1 MFGLF
6 SAGEVDLEHCQR
18 FRTSD
23 AGIRRRRDVVRSGVT
38 DEEIRRMCLGGR
50 WHRLRRGAY
59 TDRAG
64 FAGLGAAD
72 RHRMLIA
79 AVVDNL
85 SGDAVLSHQSAAVVY
100 GAPVWDQLLPR
111 VCVTRNRRN
120 GGRIRPDLKVHCAP
134 LDAVAEVAGLRLTT
148 PARTIV
154 DVARTVPFEAAV
166 VAGDALVRTY
176 GVGPGE
182 LAAELEAAKHR
193 HGVHLA
199 RHVVAFLD
207 PHSTSVGESRSRVM
221 FRRLGVPVPRSQGEV
236 FTSQGTSLGRVDFY
250 FGDSGVIG
258 EFEGRARHGRLLRSG
273 DDPADAALLE
283 QRREEAL
290 QRNGFQ
296 VVRWSWDD
304 LPGSEVAVRIRQALL
319 YASHRARPDGWIRRP
334 TLPDPKPLVVHRL

>member
-1 MFGLF
+1 M
-6 SAGEVDLEHCQR
+6 EHCQR

-23 AGIRRRRDVVRSGVT
+23 AGIRRRRDVVRTGVT
-38 DEEIRRMCLGGR
+38 DEEIRRMCLGGS
-50 WHRLRRGAY
+50 WHRLRRGTY

-85 SGDAVLSHQSAAVVY
+85 SGDAILSHQSAAVVY

-120 GGRIRPDLKVHCAP
+120 GGRIKSDLKVHCAP
-134 LDAVAEVAGLRLTT
+134 VDTVAEVGGLRLTT

-176 GVGPGE
+176 GIGADA

-199 RHVVAFLD
+199 RHVVGFLD

-221 FRRLGVPVPRSQGEV
+221 FRRFGVPAPLSQGEV

-250 FGDSGVIG
+250 FGDTGVVG
-258 EFEGRARHGRLLRSG
+258 EFEGRARSGRLLRSG
-273 DDPADAALLE
+273 EDPALAAVLD
-283 QRREEAL
+283 QRRADAL
-290 QRNGFQ
+290 RGNGFQ
-296 VVRWSWDD
+296 VVRWTWDE
-304 LPGSEVAVRIRQALL
+304 LPGGEVAARIRQALL
-319 YASHRARPDGWIRRP
+319 YAGQRARPDGWIRR
-334 TLPDPKPLVVHRL
+334 TDLPEPKPLVLHEL

>member
-1 MFGLF
+1 M
-6 SAGEVDLEHCQR
+6 EHCQR

-23 AGIRRRRDVVRSGVT
+23 AGIRRRRDVVRTGVT
-38 DEEIRRMCLGGR
+38 DEEIRRMCLGGS
-50 WHRLRRGAY
+50 WHRLRRGTY

-64 FAGLGAAD
+64 FTGLGAAD

-85 SGDAVLSHQSAAVVY
+85 SGDAILSHQSAAVVY

-120 GGRIRPDLKVHCAP
+120 GGRIKPDLKVHCAP
-134 LDAVAEVAGLRLTT
+134 VDTVAEIAGLRLTT

-176 GVGPGE
+176 GVGPGA

-199 RHVVAFLD
+199 RHVVRFLD

-221 FRRLGVPVPRSQGEV
+221 FHRFGIPVPLSHGEV
-236 FTSQGTSLGRVDFY
+236 FTSQGTSLGQVDFY
-250 FGDSGVIG
+250 FGDTGVVG
-258 EFEGRARHGRLLRSG
+258 EFDGRARYGRLVRSG
-273 DDPADAALLE
+273 DDPGQAVVLAK
-283 QRREEAL
+283 RREDAL
-290 QRNGFQ
+290 RGNGFQ
-296 VVRWSWDD
+296 VVRWTWDD
-304 LPGSEVAVRIRQALL
+304 LAGGDVAARIRQALI
-319 YASHRARPDGWIRRP
+319 YAGQRARPDGWIRG
-334 TLPDPKPLVVHRL
+334 TDLPEPKPLVLHEL